1 MLYQTLQGGGI
12 WQEMEPVGSIQ
23 RNFCGQCRKS
33 LLSKNPLQRIQ
44 MRPMRSFANWDSYA
58 GESADDIYAV
68 AGQLRKSSGAIITML
83 GNYERVLKELAGVYE
98 DTEKT
103 VSRNA
108 GRLKFGGM
116 R

>member
-1 MLYQTLQGGGI
+1 MAGDGTSRINTEELLRAVQEITSIKKSIAANTDATYAIFRKLQ
-12 WQEMEPVGSIQ
+12 
-23 RNFCGQCRKS
+23 
-33 LLSKNPLQRIQ
+33 
-44 MRPMRSFANWDSYA
+44 DSYA

-68 AGQLRKSSGAIITML
+68 AGQLRKSSGAML

>member
-1 MLYQTLQGGGI
+1 MAGDGTSRINTEELLRAVQEITSIKKSIAANTDATYAIFRKLQ
-12 WQEMEPVGSIQ
+12 
-23 RNFCGQCRKS
+23 
-33 LLSKNPLQRIQ
+33 
-44 MRPMRSFANWDSYA
+44 DSYA
-58 GESADDIYAV
+58 GESADDIY
-68 AGQLRKSSGAIITML
+68 GQLRKSSGAIITML

>member
-1 MLYQTLQGGGI
+1 MAGDGTSRINTEELLRAVQEITSIKKSIAANTDATFRKLQ
-12 WQEMEPVGSIQ
+12 
-23 RNFCGQCRKS
+23 
-33 LLSKNPLQRIQ
+33 
-44 MRPMRSFANWDSYA
+44 DSYA

>member
-1 MLYQTLQGGGI
+1 MAGDGTSRINTEELLRAVQEITSIKKSIAANTDATYAIFRKLQ
-12 WQEMEPVGSIQ
+12 
-23 RNFCGQCRKS
+23 
-33 LLSKNPLQRIQ
+33 
-44 MRPMRSFANWDSYA
+44 DSYA

-83 GNYERVLKELAGVYE
+83 GNYERVLKAGVYE

>member
-1 MLYQTLQGGGI
+1 MAGDGTSRINTEELLRAVQEITSIKKSIAANTDATYAIFRKLQ
-12 WQEMEPVGSIQ
+12 
-23 RNFCGQCRKS
+23 
-33 LLSKNPLQRIQ
+33 
-44 MRPMRSFANWDSYA
+44 DSYA

-68 AGQLRKSSGAIITML
+68 AGQLRKSSGA
-83 GNYERVLKELAGVYE
+83 NYERVLKELAGVYE

>member
-1 MLYQTLQGGGI
+1 
-12 WQEMEPVGSIQ
+12 MERDFRVT
-23 RNFCGQCRKS
+23 
-33 LLSKNPLQRIQ
+33 
-44 MRPMRSFANWDSYA
+44 
-58 GESADDIYAV
+58 
-68 AGQLRKSSGAIITML
+68 IITML

>member
-1 MLYQTLQGGGI
+1 MAGDGTSRINTEELLRAVQEITSIKKSIAANTDATYAIFRKLQ
-12 WQEMEPVGSIQ
+12 
-23 RNFCGQCRKS
+23 
-33 LLSKNPLQRIQ
+33 
-44 MRPMRSFANWDSYA
+44 DSYA
-58 GESADDIYAV
+58 GESAD
-68 AGQLRKSSGAIITML
+68 AI
-83 GNYERVLKELAGVYE
+83 YERVLKELAGVYE

>member
-12 WQEMEPVGSIQ
+12 WQEMEPV
-23 RNFCGQCRKS
+23 RK
-33 LLSKNPLQRIQ
+33 LQ
-44 MRPMRSFANWDSYA
+44 DSYA

>member
-1 MLYQTLQGGGI
+1 MAGDGTSRINTEELLRAV
-12 WQEMEPVGSIQ
+12 QEITSI
-23 RNFCGQCRKS
+23 RKS
-33 LLSKNPLQRIQ
+33 IAANTDATYAIFRKLQ
-44 MRPMRSFANWDSYA
+44 DSYA

>member
-1 MLYQTLQGGGI
+1 MAGDGTSRINTEELLRAVQEITSIKKSIAANTDATYAIFRKLQ
-12 WQEMEPVGSIQ
+12 
-23 RNFCGQCRKS
+23 
-33 LLSKNPLQRIQ
+33 
-44 MRPMRSFANWDSYA
+44 DSY
-58 GESADDIYAV
+58 ADDIYAV